1 MLAVLRSSVS
11 LTCERVGY
19 SDPGMTRLKAEIGL
33 PFKAHAGTWSN
44 GRGNDTKNP
53 YYTVPEYKFVVEG
66 GGAVPQGP
74 GLWDHVFSYAR
85 SAFSV
90 PLTVW
95 LTVARF
101 RCLAAAKTASRSTSK
116 LSSRTVS
123 ATHICPCSHPFLWR
137 RTPCSLS
144 DLLPPD
150 MCEEIGMR
158 SMSSTVNVAR
168 DWLGGMGQGAEN
180 QNFSIQCEQTT
191 PRISDV
197 SERPGV

>member
-11 LTCERVGY
+11 LTFERVGY
-19 SDPGMTRLKAEIGL
+19 ADPGMTRLKAEIGL

-90 PLTVW
+90 PSTVW

-101 RCLAAAKTASRSTSK
+101 RCLAAAKTASRSTSRP
-116 LSSRTVS
+116 SSRTVS
-123 ATHICPCSHPFLWR
+123 ATQSVLVCIHFFGDERLAVSAMYCHQTCAR
-137 RTPCSLS
+137 R
-144 DLLPPD
+144 
-150 MCEEIGMR
+150 
-158 SMSSTVNVAR
+158 
-168 DWLGGMGQGAEN
+168 
-180 QNFSIQCEQTT
+180 
-191 PRISDV
+191 
-197 SERPGV
+197 SECAA

>member
-11 LTCERVGY
+11 LTFERVGY
-19 SDPGMTRLKAEIGL
+19 ADPGMTRLKAEIGL

-101 RCLAAAKTASRSTSK
+101 CCLAAAKTTSRSTSK
-116 LSSRTVS
+116 RSSRTVS
-123 ATHICPCSHPFLWR
+123 ATHICPCSHPFLCR
-137 RTPCSLS
+137 RTLQSQRSVAARHVRGDRNAQHELN
-144 DLLPPD
+144 
-150 MCEEIGMR
+150 CECGTR
-158 SMSSTVNVAR
+158 LAGR
-168 DWLGGMGQGAEN
+168 DG
-180 QNFSIQCEQTT
+180 
-191 PRISDV
+191 
-197 SERPGV
+197 PGCRESKLQHPV